1 MHNTG
6 ALKVDCASPGEMAL
20 AKFVGFKS
28 SDIIYANTMKSDV
41 DLEEAVGQGFGS
53 TTTDSVEGVK
63 QLASIFK
70 SSKEHPVIVRLAVDD
85 RQSRSPFSIKFGA
98 QENEWKEIMNA
109 IKLRGL
115 KFGGV
120 SFHVGSA
127 SSDPNSFVNAIRQCR
142 RFQERI
148 GCELDVVDIGGG
160 FLPYEGSFRRVAE
173 GIRKEMWRW
182 AISGGSP
189 KEWIAEPGRFFSSPL
204 QLLLCPIVFK
214 KVSADRVR
222 YLLDDSVYGQF
233 SSILFDHARPH
244 WSVLSRRELLRTGKQ
259 ALFFGKTCDSLDL
272 IAMQKEA
279 PEYEVGDVFVFPF
292 MGAYTSASAT
302 TFNGFALPQKYY
314 MEDERFVAN
323 HCLQKLFDGLEE
335 QPGVEFPIETKSRI
349 SLSSQL

>member
-1 MHNTG
+1 
-6 ALKVDCASPGEMAL
+6 VDCASPGEMAL
-20 AKFVGFKS
+20 VKSAGFKS
-28 SDIIYANTMKSDV
+28 SDIIYANTMKSDA
-41 DLEEAVGQGFGS
+41 DLELALEQGFRC
-53 TTTDSVEGVK
+53 TTTDSVEGVQQIVSQFNSFETK
-63 QLASIFK
+63 PI
-70 SSKEHPVIVRLAVDD
+70 IVRLAVDD

-98 QENEWKEIMNA
+98 KEDEWIPIMNA
-109 IKLRGL
+109 IRLRGL
-115 KFGGV
+115 KFGGL

-160 FLPYEGSFRRVAE
+160 FLPYEDSFRRVAD
-173 GIRKEMWRW
+173 GIRKEMWNW
-182 AISGGSP
+182 AIAGGSP

-204 QLLLCPIVFK
+204 QTLLCPIVFK

-222 YLLDDSVYGQF
+222 YILDDSVYGQF
-233 SSILFDHARPH
+233 SSIVFDHSRPH
-244 WSVLSRRELLRTGKQ
+244 WTVLSRRTLLRTGKQ

-314 MEDERFVAN
+314 LEDERFTAN
-323 HCLQKLFDGLEE
+323 HCLQKLFDAQEQ
-335 QPGVEFPIETKSRI
+335 QPGIEFPIETKSNI
-349 SLSSQL
+349 SLSAQL